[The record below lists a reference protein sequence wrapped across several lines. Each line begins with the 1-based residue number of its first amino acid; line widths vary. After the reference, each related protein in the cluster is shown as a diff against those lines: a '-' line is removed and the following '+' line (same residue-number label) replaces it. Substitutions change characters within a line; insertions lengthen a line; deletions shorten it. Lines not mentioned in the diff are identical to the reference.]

1 VVGANV
7 YGVTAT
13 SAGPQ
18 GFATLSTGGFDISAE
33 ISGGS
38 IGGQLRVRDTLVPG
52 YRASLD
58 QLAYGV
64 ATSVNTAHQ
73 AGYDLNGAAGG
84 AFFAPLA
91 TATGA
96 AAAIAVNAAVAGDT
110 RLIAA
115 GGTTTAGDNQAARA
129 IANLRSAALPGGG
142 TPLNGW
148 SSLVYQVGAD
158 RQGASQEQTSRG
170 EVVKQLQNLRDQT
183 SGVSMDEEA
192 AAMMKFQR
200 AYEANARFFS
210 AVNQSF
216 DTLIQMV
223 AL

>member
-1 VVGANV
+1 MG
-7 YGVTAT
+7 
-13 SAGPQ
+13 
-18 GFATLSTGGFDISAE
+18 
-33 ISGGS
+33 
-38 IGGQLRVRDTLVPG
+38 
-52 YRASLD
+52 
-58 QLAYGV
+58 
-64 ATSVNTAHQ
+64 
-73 AGYDLNGAAGG
+73 
-84 AFFAPLA
+84 

-96 AAAIAVNAAVAGDT
+96 AAAIGVSGAIVGDT
-110 RLIAA
+110 RLVAA
-115 GGTTTAGDNQAARA
+115 GGTATAGDNQAARA

-142 TPLNGW
+142 TALNGW
-148 SSLVYQVGAD
+148 SSLVYQVGSD
-158 RQGASQEQTSRG
+158 RQAASQEQTSRG

-216 DTLIQMV
+216 DTLIRMV